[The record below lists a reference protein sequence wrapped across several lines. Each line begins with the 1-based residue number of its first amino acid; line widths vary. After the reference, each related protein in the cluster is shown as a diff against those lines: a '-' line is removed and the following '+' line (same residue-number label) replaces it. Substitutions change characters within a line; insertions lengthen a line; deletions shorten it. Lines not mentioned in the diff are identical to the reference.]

1 MWSFIKENNKAGA
14 GGIVRNKNGDLIMAF
29 ANPTQF
35 YTNNFSEAHVA
46 LIGISWCCNNHIQN
60 IEMELDSMIIVNM
73 IKGNAKPSC
82 LCIGIFFLLG
92 EK

>member
-1 MWSFIKENNKAGA
+1 
-14 GGIVRNKNGDLIMAF
+14 MAF

-82 LCIGIFFLLG
+82 RLHSMIDDIRQKMHQRNVKISNCFR
-92 EK
+92 ERCP